1 MTKQISSVNAPK
13 AIGPYSQAIEAGN
26 FIFCSGQIALSPKTG
41 EIISGEIAEQTR
53 QVLKNL
59 QVVLEKAGVNLSAV
73 IKTDIFVKN
82 INDFKTVNEIYSEFF
97 SKDPK
102 PARQTVEISNLPKN
116 ALVEISCI
124 AFKK

>member
-97 SKDPK
+97 KVAPK